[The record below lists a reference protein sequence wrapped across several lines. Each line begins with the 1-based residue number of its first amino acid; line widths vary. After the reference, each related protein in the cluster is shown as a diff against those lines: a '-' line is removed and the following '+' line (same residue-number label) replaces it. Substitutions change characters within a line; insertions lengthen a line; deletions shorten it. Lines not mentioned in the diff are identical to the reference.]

1 MTQPT
6 SKDDS
11 MPVHPKFRRTFAVAA
26 SLAAIA
32 ALSLTACS
40 PAGSATPATTAGA
53 DEEVGV
59 TLIVKTTSNPYF
71 VSMEDA
77 AKADAEKANV
87 KLTLAA
93 GTKDGDTDSQIQ
105 AIENA
110 ISRGDKGILITPNGP
125 AVINE
130 IDKARQAGLYVI
142 ALDTVPDP
150 ADSVDITF
158 ATDNFAAGELIGKW
172 TAEKLAGQTANI
184 AMLDLFSDQIVTVD
198 TARDQGFLKGMGI
211 EVPDQSKNGSEAPS
225 GSYTG
230 GKGGSYTIAGH
241 QATKGAED
249 GGRSAMETLLSKDPN
264 INVVY
269 TINEPAAYGAY
280 QALKAAGKE
289 KDVII
294 VSIDGG
300 CTGVGYVKD
309 GIIGATAQQ
318 YPSKMASLG
327 MEAIA
332 KIARGGEAPKPSDGL
347 DFFSTGQT
355 LVTDQP
361 QTGLESVTSA
371 DAASTCWG
379 K

>member
-1 MTQPT
+1 MT
-6 SKDDS
+6 
-11 MPVHPKFRRTFAVAA
+11 RRTKLIAA
-26 SLAAIA
+26 TSLAAVA
-32 ALSLTACS
+32 ALSLAACS
-40 PAGSATPATTAGA
+40 GGASGASTAGA
-53 DEEVGV
+53 NDKVGV

-77 AKADAEKANV
+77 AKKDAQSANV
-87 KLTLAA
+87 SLTLAA
-93 GTKDGDTDSQIQ
+93 GKKDGDTDSQIQ

-110 ISRGDKGILITPNGP
+110 ISRGDKGILITPNGD
-125 AVINE
+125 AVNNE
-130 IDKARQAGLYVI
+130 IAKARKAGLYVI
-142 ALDTVPDP
+142 ALDTVPTPPDT
-150 ADSVDITF
+150 VDITF

-172 TAEKLAGQTANI
+172 TAAKLDGKKATI
-184 AMLDLFSDQIVTVD
+184 AMLDLFSDQIVSVD
-198 TARDQGFLKGMGI
+198 TNRDQGFLKGLGI
-211 EVPDQSKNGSEAPS
+211 TVPDKSKNGSEAPT
-225 GSYTG
+225 GTYTG
-230 GKGGSYTIAGH
+230 GKGGDYQVVGH
-241 QATKGAED
+241 QPTQGAED
-249 GGRSAMETLLSKDPN
+249 GGRSAMETLLSKNPD

-309 GIIGATAQQ
+309 GVIGATSQQ

-332 KIARGGEAPKPSDGL
+332 KIARGGAKPQTTEGL
-347 DFFSTGQT
+347 NFFSTGQQ
-355 LVTDQP
+355 LVTDQ
-361 QTGLESVTSA
+361 QMAGLDSLTSA
-371 DAASTCWG
+371 QASSTCWG

>member
-1 MTQPT
+1 
-6 SKDDS
+6 
-11 MPVHPKFRRTFAVAA
+11 MPLHMNRRTKLAAAA
-26 SLAAIA
+26 SFAAIA
-32 ALSLTACS
+32 ALSLSACS
-40 PAGSATPATTAGA
+40 STGGGGATAGPN
-53 DEEVGV
+53 DEVGV
-59 TLIVKTTSNPYF
+59 TLIVKTTTNPYF

-77 AKADAEKANV
+77 AQADAKKANV

-93 GTKDGDTDSQIQ
+93 GKKDGDTDSQIQ

-110 ISRGDKGILITPNGP
+110 ISRGDKGILITPNGS
-125 AVINE
+125 AVNNE
-130 IDKARQAGLYVI
+130 IAKARKAGLYVI

-172 TAEKLAGQTANI
+172 TAAKLDGKKATI
-184 AMLDLFSDQIVTVD
+184 AMLDLFSDQIVSVD
-198 TARDQGFLKGMGI
+198 LNRDQGFLKGLGI
-211 EVPDQSKNGSEAPS
+211 AVPDKSKNGSEAKS

-230 GKGGSYTIAGH
+230 GKGGEYTIAGH
-241 QATKGAED
+241 QATQGAED
-249 GGRSAMETLLSKDPN
+249 GGRSAMETLLSKNPD

-289 KDVII
+289 KDVTI

-332 KIARGGEAPKPSDGL
+332 KIARGGEKPKTTDGL
-347 DFFSTGQT
+347 DFFSTGQK
-355 LVTDQP
+355 LVTDQA
-361 QTGLESVTSA
+361 QTGLESLTSA
-371 DAASTCWG
+371 DAAGTCWG

>member
-1 MTQPT
+1 
-6 SKDDS
+6 
-11 MPVHPKFRRTFAVAA
+11 MPLHPKYRAILATVSLSAV
-26 SLAAIA
+26 A
-32 ALSLTACS
+32 ALSLAGCSS
-40 PAGSATPATTAGA
+40 PAGSATSAAPAGA
-53 DEEVGV
+53 DEQVGV
-59 TLIVKTTSNPYF
+59 TLIVKTTSNPFF
-71 VSMEDA
+71 VSMEEA
-77 AKADAEKANV
+77 AQADAEKANV

-93 GTKDGDTDSQIQ
+93 GKKDGDTDSQIQ

-130 IDKARQAGLYVI
+130 IAKARKAGLYVI

-172 TAEKLAGQTANI
+172 TAEKLAGKTANI

-211 EVPDQSKNGSEAPS
+211 DVPDPSKNGSEAAS
-225 GSYTG
+225 GTYTG
-230 GKGGSYTIAGH
+230 GQGGSYTIAGH
-241 QATKGAED
+241 QATQGAED

-289 KDVII
+289 KDVLI
-294 VSIDGG
+294 VSVDGG

-332 KIARGGEAPKPSDGL
+332 DIARGGAAPTPTDGL
-347 DFFSTGQT
+347 DFFSTGQQ

-361 QTGLESVTSA
+361 QTGLESLTSA

>member
-1 MTQPT
+1 
-6 SKDDS
+6 
-11 MPVHPKFRRTFAVAA
+11 MPLHPKSRAVFAAA
-26 SLAAIA
+26 SIAAVA
-32 ALSLTACS
+32 ALSLSACSS
-40 PAGSATPATTAGA
+40 PAGSAVSAAPAGA
-53 DEEVGV
+53 DEQVGV

-77 AKADAEKANV
+77 AQADAEKANV

-93 GTKDGDTDSQIQ
+93 GKKDGDTDSQIQ

-130 IDKARQAGLYVI
+130 IEKARKAGLYVI

-172 TAEKLAGQTANI
+172 TASKLDGKDANI

-211 EVPDQSKNGSEAPS
+211 EVPDPSKNGSEAAS

-230 GKGGSYTIAGH
+230 GKGGSYTVAGH
-241 QATKGAED
+241 QATQGAED

-300 CTGVGYVKD
+300 CTGIGYVRD
-309 GIIGATAQQ
+309 GVIGATAQQ

-332 KIARGGEAPKPSDGL
+332 KIARGGEAPKPTDGL
-347 DFFSTGQT
+347 DFFSTGQQ

-361 QTGLESVTSA
+361 QTGLDSLTSA
-371 DAASTCWG
+371 DATSSCWG